1 MRIEAYSV
9 EADKRAKAKERGD
22 DLEAAQQGR
31 AAERQARNRFIP
43 NPKDWIIETT
53 PKPLKGEVLD

>member
-9 EADKRAKAKERGD
+9 EAHKKAKAKERSD
-22 DLEAAQQGR
+22 DLEAVQKGQ

-53 PKPLKGEVLD
+53 PKPMKGEVLD